1 MTQSLNDIFT
11 TFANLTDRRLERTRH
26 HELFDIVVVA
36 VCATIAGS
44 DSWTDIERFG
54 CERLEWLR
62 TFLRLENGIPSHDTF
77 GRVFSRLDPA
87 KLSACIVQWLEEVGI
102 ELGKH
107 IAIDGKTLRGS
118 YHKKPVR
125 ILCTGFGLGL

>member
-1 MTQSLNDIFT
+1 MTQSMNGIFT
-11 TFANLTDRRLERTRH
+11 TFANLTDPRLERTRH

-44 DSWTDIERFG
+44 DSWADIERFG
-54 CERLEWLR
+54 DERLEWLR

-87 KLSACIVQWLEEVGI
+87 KLSACIVQWLE
-102 ELGKH
+102 
-107 IAIDGKTLRGS
+107 
-118 YHKKPVR
+118 
-125 ILCTGFGLGL
+125 TGGHQLNFFWRD

>member
-1 MTQSLNDIFT
+1 MAFFA
-11 TFANLTDRRLERTRH
+11 TFANPTDPRLERTRH

-44 DSWTDIERFG
+44 DSWADIERFG
-54 CERLEWLR
+54 DERLEWLR

-87 KLSACIVQWLEEVGI
+87 KLSACIVQWLE
-102 ELGKH
+102 
-107 IAIDGKTLRGS
+107 
-118 YHKKPVR
+118 
-125 ILCTGFGLGL
+125 TGGHQLNFFWRD